1 MDLLLDGKIALVT
14 GSSRGLGFATAKL
27 LVQEGAIVIINGR
40 DTTQLAKAKEGL
52 DLNSHAQVMAVPGDV
67 TDPSFADKVIN
78 EIQFRFGGLD
88 ILITNAGG
96 PPAGRLD
103 DFSDVDWLLAF
114 QSTFLSHVRLIK
126 AAKPLLA
133 RSSTPSILTVTSA
146 AVKQPMENMI
156 LSNSIRSATV
166 GMTKTL
172 ANELGP
178 EGIRVNSILPG
189 WTATE
194 RVQNLMSIRATQN
207 NTSIDEE
214 LYKQAQASPLKR
226 IGKPEEF
233 ARAAVFLVSPAA
245 SYITGVMLTVD
256 GGLNK
261 GLL

>member
-1 MDLLLDGKIALVT
+1 MDLSLKGKIALIT
-14 GSSRGLGFATAKL
+14 GSSRGLGFATARQ

-40 DTTQLAKAKEGL
+40 DAAQLSKAKAEL
-52 DLNSHAQVMAVPGDV
+52 DANPQAQVLAVQGDV
-67 TDPSFADKVIN
+67 ANPSFSDAVVK

-96 PPAGRLD
+96 PPAGTLD
-103 DFSDVDWLLAF
+103 DFTDEDWEKAI

-126 AAKPLLA
+126 AAKPLLIL
-133 RSSTPSILTVTSA
+133 SSSPSILTITSA
-146 AVKQPMENMI
+146 AVKQPMDNMI
-156 LSNSIRSATV
+156 LSNSIRAATV

-178 EGIRVNSILPG
+178 AGIRVNSILPG

-194 RVQNLMSIRATQN
+194 RVQSLMSVRAEQN
-207 NTSIDEE
+207 NTSIEEE
-214 LYKQAQASPLKR
+214 LHKQSLAAPLRR

-256 GGLNK
+256 GGLSK

>member
-1 MDLLLDGKIALVT
+1 MDLFLNGKIALVT
-14 GSSRGLGFATAKL
+14 GSSRGLGFTTAKL

-40 DTTQLAKAKEGL
+40 DAARLSKAKEEL
-52 DLNSHAQVMAVPGDV
+52 DINPHAQVLAVPGDV
-67 TDPSFADKVIN
+67 ANPSFPEKVIN

-96 PPAGRLD
+96 PPAGKLD
-103 DFSDVDWLLAF
+103 DFSDEDWQQAI

-133 RSSTPSILTVTSA
+133 RSSTPSILTITSA
-146 AVKQPMENMI
+146 AVKQPMDNMI

-166 GMTKTL
+166 GLTKTL

-194 RVQNLMSIRATQN
+194 RVRDLMTIRATQN

-233 ARAAVFLVSPAA
+233 ARSAVFLVSPAA